1 MSLVE
6 AYRETYNDGFLLY
19 GQKETQRS
27 LKGKRIGNGFQVEGK
42 LAFKE
47 LSCRESDYQM
57 AGILGA
63 SLDLKVKTPFP
74 PSLQKTNKNKLKVA
88 INGTEYDVIKVDH
101 DSNKKNLF
109 FYLQAVGES
118 NE

>member
-1 MSLVE
+1 MK
-6 AYRETYNDGFLLY
+6 AHRETYNDGFLQY
-19 GQKETQRS
+19 GQNETQRS

-42 LAFKE
+42 LAFKV

-74 PSLQKTNKNKLKVA
+74 PSFQRMNKNKLKVA
-88 INGTEYDVIKVDH
+88 IDGTEYDVIKVDH
-101 DSNKKNLF
+101 DSNRTNLY